1 MRQIVLDT
9 ETTGLE
15 TEQGHRIIEIGAIE
29 LVDRQITDRQF
40 HQYLNPQRAIDE
52 AAVEIHGITLDQLKD
67 KPTFA
72 EVVQQLL
79 DFIKEAELIIHNAPF
94 DIGFL
99 NYELKEAGRGGDLID
114 QDQVLDTLV
123 LARHKHPGQR
133 NSLDALCK
141 RYNVDNTQRTFHGA
155 LLDAEILAEVYLLMT
170 GGQTTLLAESDDF
183 MQASAQH
190 NPSAKRRTQKRN
202 TPLVLAKEQ
211 ELVEHQ
217 KWLALLRNESNGE
230 VVWDQLETEATS

>member
-40 HQYLNPQRAIDE
+40 HQYLNPQREIDE

-72 EVVQQLL
+72 EVAQQLL
-79 DFIKEAELIIHNAPF
+79 DFIKEAEIIIHNAPF

-183 MQASAQH
+183 MQAAAQH
-190 NPSAKRRTQKRN
+190 NPSAKRRTPKRK
-202 TPLVLAKEQ
+202 TPLVRAKEQ
-211 ELVEHQ
+211 ELSEHR
-217 KWLALLRNESNGE
+217 KWLALLRNESDGE